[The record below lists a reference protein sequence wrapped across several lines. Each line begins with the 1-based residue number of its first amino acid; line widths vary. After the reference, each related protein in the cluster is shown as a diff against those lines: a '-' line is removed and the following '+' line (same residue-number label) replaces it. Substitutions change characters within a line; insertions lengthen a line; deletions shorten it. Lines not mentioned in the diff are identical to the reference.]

1 LEIQAGLEFSV
12 KFVSL
17 FVANFRRR
25 AILKSRSTMSR
36 NIIFYCACF
45 AFLLVSARTSH
56 ADDWGSVRK
65 PLGVYAHLDIE
76 TAIKRYPGSGTPTAT
91 ELHCYLRQLYA
102 DLLADT
108 AVAGIALGAHWDNI
122 ELSDPSLFHGYSDG
136 YDWSYLDDAFDEAN
150 AAHKTIQLIITPG
163 FDSPQWLLNKIPP
176 CDPLFTKGKA
186 AADCGTVTFVG
197 YPESTRADGN
207 LLPLPWN
214 DVYKAAW
221 LDFLVHLDAKYQFN
235 PAFISIAI
243 AGPIGAST
251 EIILPTDGNTTDPQ
265 PSGLTPDNMWL
276 ALIKHSFPTVKSYQ
290 NTDQV
295 FIDEW
300 KQVVEGYENIF
311 RGVTLFISPDAG
323 NDLPSFS
330 PDVTPHHDNTLF
342 AEDCMPTQLNVMSC
356 EAKTEILSNFITVDG
371 PNEKAT
377 QVGGMTAAS
386 SVTLGDIG
394 VPGIKLLTSLW
405 PPPSP
410 PFQGGAEFD
419 LAVSD
424 PMTTQEEGC
433 PDPNG
438 CSTTFTVEESTYNV
452 LTVFFYGTP
461 AAKYYGGKLGR
472 APMQYVELDYVDIKY
487 AQANPCPT
495 LPTTVP
501 GAPSLQDLLNRA
513 SRDLFGMAG
522 EHRPLPQTTCP

>member
-1 LEIQAGLEFSV
+1 
-12 KFVSL
+12 
-17 FVANFRRR
+17 
-25 AILKSRSTMSR
+25 
-36 NIIFYCACF
+36 
-45 AFLLVSARTSH
+45 
-56 ADDWGSVRK
+56 VRK